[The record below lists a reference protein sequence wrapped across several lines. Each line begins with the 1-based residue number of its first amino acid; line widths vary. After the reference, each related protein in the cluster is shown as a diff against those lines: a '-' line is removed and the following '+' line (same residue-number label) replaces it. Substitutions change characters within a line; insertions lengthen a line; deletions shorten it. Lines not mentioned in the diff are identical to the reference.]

1 MKNTSGNP
9 ITWLPAVISDNMML
23 QAGVKFCIWG
33 KTQGSGPVTASLAGR
48 SARGR
53 SDRNGNFKLYLPPLK
68 YGGPH
73 NLKLN
78 DRSIDNVLVGDIWFC
93 SGQSNMELTVTG
105 AKNAEEE
112 LLKANYAKIRLFGV
126 PCETSSKPK
135 DDVTAR
141 WTECTAETV
150 SSFSAAAYFFGKKIH
165 NDLKIP
171 VGLIN
176 SSWGGTKIEPWTRLE
191 ALKAYDGFAAMQKL
205 YKDALCDDT
214 QSFHKD
220 PGNAGA
226 KFGYADEDCGTK
238 GWKSIKAPGYW
249 KGQGLNIVGA
259 VWVRKTVKLQ
269 ESWNGRDLYLSLS
282 PIVDADT
289 TYFNGI
295 KVGGMGLDIS
305 GGWATP
311 RKYLIPA
318 ALVKPGKNTI
328 AIRIFGRNI
337 NGGFTGPKEDMKL
350 YVINREYM
358 SIPLH
363 GNWRYKVELA
373 LKPKTDNTVGQAPG
387 SIYNAMVHP
396 FIQFPVKGFLWYQAE
411 SNVADYKA
419 YEKLFPIM
427 IADWRKL
434 WGNNK
439 LPFYFV
445 QLPDYPAGN
454 NSEKLPLM
462 REVQLKAEKIPN
474 TGMAVTIDGGEKDIH
489 PKNKQI
495 VGDRLARVALAKTY
509 GKKVEYLGPV
519 YKKLNIEGDRIRL
532 YFDKAGLKAS
542 DGGALK
548 GFTIAGGDGV
558 FVPAEAKI
566 SGATILV
573 WSRKIKTPVSARY
586 AWAAM
591 PECNLV
597 NKAGLPASPFRTDR
611 IPGK

>member
-1 MKNTSGNP
+1 MKNTDGNSL
-9 ITWLPAVISDNMML
+9 TWLPSVISNNMML
-23 QAGVKFCIWG
+23 QAGVKTCIWG
-33 KTQGSGPVTASLAGR
+33 KARGGGVVTASIAGKTAKGR
-48 SARGR
+48 SGK
-53 SDRNGNFKLYLPPLK
+53 NGDFKIYLPPLK

-73 NLKLN
+73 NLKIN
-78 DRSIDNVLVGDIWFC
+78 DRTIENVLVGDIWFC
-93 SGQSNMELTVTG
+93 SGQSNMEMSVS
-105 AKNAEEE
+105 ASRNAGEE
-112 LLKANYAKIRLFGV
+112 LAKANCSRIRLFGV
-126 PCETSSKPK
+126 QSETSSKPK
-135 DDVTAR
+135 AETTAQ
-141 WTECTAETV
+141 WTECTAETAA
-150 SSFSAAAYFFGKKIH
+150 SFSAAAYFFGKKIH

-373 LKPKTDNTVGQAPG
+373 LKPKTDNAVGQAPG

-519 YKKLNIEGDRIRL
+519 YKKLDIEGDRIRL

-558 FVPAEAKI
+558 FVPAEAKT

-611 IPGK
+611 IPEK